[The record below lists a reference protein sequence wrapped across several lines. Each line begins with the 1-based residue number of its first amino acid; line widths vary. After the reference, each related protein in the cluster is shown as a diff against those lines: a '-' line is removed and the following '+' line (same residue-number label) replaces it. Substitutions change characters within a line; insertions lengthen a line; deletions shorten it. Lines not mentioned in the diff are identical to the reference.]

1 MIKSIDQ
8 QKWNHRYSEEPD
20 LRETEPSDLLRQ
32 VLRVKA
38 PEGPVLEL
46 ACGISG
52 NALALAEMGRKVL
65 AVDISDVALGYL
77 SAEAEKRGTSERI
90 SCVQAD
96 LATWR
101 PPRSQCYALVISV
114 MFWDPVVF
122 DYASR
127 AVDQEGVLAW
137 QAFAAGQVRYRP
149 SIRPEICLG
158 SGEPASMLTKEYRV
172 IHEQDV
178 DDGHRVYRQMIA
190 RRGRDHV

>member
-1 MIKSIDQ
+1 MAKSKDQ
-8 QKWNHRYSEEPD
+8 EKWNLRYSEQTD
-20 LRETEPSDLLRQ
+20 ARETEPSDLLTR
-32 VLRVKA
+32 VLSAKP

-52 NALALAEMGRKVL
+52 NALALAEAGREVL

-77 SAEAEKRGTSERI
+77 ADEAARRGISERI
-90 SCVQAD
+90 ACVQAD
-96 LATWR
+96 LGVWR
-101 PPRSQCYALVISV
+101 PSAGRCYAVVISV

-127 AVDQEGVLAW
+127 TVIQGGILAW

-158 SGEPASMLTKEYRV
+158 PGEPACMLSKEYDV
-172 IHEQDV
+172 IYEQDV

-190 RRGRDHV
+190 RRGGDHV